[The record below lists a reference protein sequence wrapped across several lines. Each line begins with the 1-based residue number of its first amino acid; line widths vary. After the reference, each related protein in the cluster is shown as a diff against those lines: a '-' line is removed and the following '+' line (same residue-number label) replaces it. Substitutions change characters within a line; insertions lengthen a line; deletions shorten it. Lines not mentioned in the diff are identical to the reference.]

1 MERKYGLLGEKLGQS
16 FSKKIHSL
24 FGEYQYDYYP
34 VDRDGFIAL
43 FKSGE
48 LSGMNVTIPYKE
60 LAYSLC
66 DELSETAVAAG
77 CVNTV
82 TYRDGVT
89 YGDNTDV
96 FGFMYMLSRGGISL
110 EGKNVI
116 VLGSGGTSKTARCAA
131 GKLGAK
137 KISVVS
143 RSGEINYDNVYD
155 LSDTQIVINTTPLG
169 MYPKNGECA
178 LDISRFPLCEG
189 VADVVYNPLKT
200 KLMLDAKRLG
210 IKNVGG
216 IYMLVAQAHA
226 AAERFLDESLP
237 EELIE
242 NAVLSILGEVTNI
255 VLIGMP
261 GSGKTTVGRALA
273 EKLSKKF
280 YDTDEI
286 ISSRTGLPCGE
297 LLNKVGEEKFREL
310 ECEVVAE
317 VSKETGVV
325 ISTGGGVVERAGN
338 RDALCQNGK
347 ICYIE
352 RELSSLATDN
362 RPLSKNVFD
371 LFEKRKEKYAMFADV
386 KVSNNA
392 CIEETIREII
402 QKVQ

>member
-16 FSKKIHSL
+16 FSKKIHAF
-24 FGEYQYDYYP
+24 FGDYQYDYYP
-34 VDRDGFIAL
+34 VDRSGFIKL
-43 FKSGE
+43 WESGS

-66 DELSETAVAAG
+66 DELSETALEAG

-82 TYRDGVT
+82 TFRNGRT

-110 EGKNVI
+110 EGKSVI
-116 VLGSGGTSKTARCAA
+116 ILGSGGTSKTARCAA

-143 RSGEINYDNVYD
+143 RRGEINYDNVYD
-155 LSDTQIVINTTPLG
+155 LADTQIVINTTPLG

-178 LDISRFPLCEG
+178 VDISRFPRLEG

-200 KLMLDAKRLG
+200 KLMLDAEKLG
-210 IKNVGG
+210 IRKVGG

-226 AAERFLDESLP
+226 AAERFLDKKLP

-242 NAVLSILGEVTNI
+242 KAVSSILAEVTNI

-261 GSGKTTVGRALA
+261 GSGKTTIGRKLA
-273 EKLSKKF
+273 KKLSKKF

-286 ISSRTGLPCGE
+286 LSTREGASCSE
-297 LLNKVGEEKFREL
+297 LLEKLGEEKFREL
-310 ECEVVAE
+310 ECEIVAE
-317 VSKETGVV
+317 VSKETGAV
-325 ISTGGGVVERAGN
+325 ISTGGGVVERKEN
-338 RDALCQNGK
+338 RAALSQNGK

-352 RELSSLATDN
+352 RELSSLATDD
-362 RPLSKNVFD
+362 RPLSKDVAA
-371 LFEKRKEKYAMFADV
+371 LFGRRKEKYEAFFDV

-392 CIEETIREII
+392 ELDDTIGEII
-402 QKVQ
+402 KKAY